1 MTTGAIILA
10 AGTCEK
16 MEDFKPMMKLA
27 GSSMI
32 QRQMDT
38 LRQAGVTPIV
48 VVTGYRAEELEKHLA
63 HRGVIFVRNEEYES
77 SEMLD
82 SVKLGIRAVKKECGR
97 ALLLPSDTPLF
108 SAETLELVMA
118 SKAEIAIP
126 VCCGTPGHPICLGQ
140 TAMEQVLAFNGE
152 GGLRSVIGSRVLPT
166 EEIPVEDRG
175 ILMEA
180 NTKEEYRELIQFEEQ
195 ARMEIPLEFRLRLEI
210 SRGDPFFGQ
219 GTSEFLRR
227 IEKEGSM
234 LKACQEMGMAYSKGW
249 TMIKKAE
256 ERLGFCLVERQAG
269 GSRGGNS
276 FLSEAGKDFL
286 KRYEEFVGA
295 VWQEA
300 NRLFAEYFEEW
311 EE

>member
-38 LRQAGVTPIV
+38 LRRAGVSPII
-48 VVTGYRAEELEKHLA
+48 VVTGYRAEALEKHLA
-63 HRGVIFVRNEEYES
+63 HRGAVFVRNEAFET

-82 SVKLGIRAVKKECGR
+82 SVKLGIQAAREECGR
-97 ALLLPSDTPLF
+97 VLLLPSDTPLF
-108 SAETLELVMA
+108 SAETLDAVM
-118 SKAEIAIP
+118 SSPAEIVVP
-126 VCCGTPGHPICLGQ
+126 VCSGIPGHPICLGQ
-140 TAMEQVLAFNGE
+140 KAMDQVLAFAGE
-152 GGLRSVIGSRVLPT
+152 GGLRSVVGSRVLPT
-166 EEIPVEDRG
+166 EEVPVEDRG

-180 NTKEEYRELIQFEEQ
+180 NTKEEYRELLQFEEQ
-195 ARMEIPLEFRLRLEI
+195 ARLETPLEFRLRLEI
-210 SRGDPFFGQ
+210 SRGEPFFGQ

-249 TMIKKAE
+249 TMVKKAE

-276 FLSEAGKDFL
+276 FLTEAGKEFL
-286 KRYEEFVGA
+286 RCYEDFVGA

-300 NRLFAEYFEEW
+300 NRLFAEYFEK
-311 EE
+311 

>member
-16 MEDFKPMMKLA
+16 MEEFKPMMKLA
-27 GSSMI
+27 GTSMI

-38 LRQAGVTPIV
+38 LRQAGVSPIV

-63 HRGVIFVRNEEYES
+63 HRGVIFVRNETYET

-82 SVKLGIRAVKKECGR
+82 SVKLGIEAVIKECDR
-97 ALLLPSDTPLF
+97 VLLLPSDTPLF
-108 SAETLELVMA
+108 SAETLDAVMRTD
-118 SKAEIAIP
+118 AEIAIP
-126 VCCGTPGHPICLGQ
+126 VCGGISGHPICLHQ
-140 TAMEQVLAFNGE
+140 KAMEQALAFDGE
-152 GGLRSVIGSRVLPT
+152 GGLRGMIHSGALPLK
-166 EEIPVEDRG
+166 EVSVEDQG
-175 ILMEA
+175 VLLEA
-180 NTKEEYRELIQFEEQ
+180 NTKEEYQKLLQFEEQ
-195 ARMEIPLEFRLRLEI
+195 ARMEIPLEFRLRLELFK
-210 SRGDPFFGQ
+210 GDSFFGQ

-276 FLSEAGKDFL
+276 FLSEEGRDFL
-286 KRYEEFVGA
+286 QRYEEFVGA

-300 NRLFAEYFEEW
+300 KRLFSQYFEG
-311 EE
+311 